1 MYMTINHFGRY
12 KFKFKDIFFAAEPEI
27 FLKGEDRVFCG
38 NTARLEANV
47 KNVEFSCWRFTWQ
60 KRTEKSILE
69 CIDTNQEIYKG
80 STNIILLIQN
90 VRKEDE
96 GEYQAVIS
104 REVNGIEYRI
114 SSNIIYLMA
123 LGGTRMIYT
132 HI

>member
-1 MYMTINHFGRY
+1 MGDTSLNLKIF
-12 KFKFKDIFFAAEPEI
+12 FFAAEPEI